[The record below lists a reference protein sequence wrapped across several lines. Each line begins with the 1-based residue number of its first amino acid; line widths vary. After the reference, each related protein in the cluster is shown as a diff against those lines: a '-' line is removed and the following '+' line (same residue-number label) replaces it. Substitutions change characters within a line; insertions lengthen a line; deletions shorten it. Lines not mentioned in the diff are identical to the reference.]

1 MPLELCWVRGTSVTQ
16 IEGAIEA
23 AKAAPEPPLEDLWN
37 HIYAGGSEVRLQQRG
52 EAATPKLQL

>member
-1 MPLELCWVRGTSVTQ
+1 MTQ